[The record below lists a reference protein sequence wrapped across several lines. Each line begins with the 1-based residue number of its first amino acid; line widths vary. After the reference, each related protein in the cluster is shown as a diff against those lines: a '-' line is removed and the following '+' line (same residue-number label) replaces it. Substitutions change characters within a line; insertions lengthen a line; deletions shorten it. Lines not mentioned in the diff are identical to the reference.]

1 MVVTGDQEL
10 YERMKLLCLHGISK
24 DAWKRYTAEGSWF
37 YEVIAPGYKYN
48 MADLAAS
55 LGLHQL
61 ARRQWLL
68 ERRRAIARR
77 YTEAFS
83 TVPEVDPPAEPR
95 HVDHAWHL
103 YMLRLRLE
111 QMCITRD
118 EVVQLLSAANI
129 GTSVHFIPLHL
140 HPYYRNAYGLQP
152 TDFPRALDAFRR
164 EISLPIYPGLSDDDV
179 NDVIAA
185 VRTII
190 AAHRRRPQ
198 ERAREPSL

>member
-1 MVVTGDQEL
+1 TTGTPA
-10 YERMKLLCLHGISK
+10 YAERAATMALHGISR
-24 DAWKRYTAEGSWF
+24 DAWKRYSSEGSWY
-37 YEVIAPGYKYN
+37 YEVLYPGYKYN

-111 QMCITRD
+111 QICITRD
-118 EVVQLLSAANI
+118 EVVQ
-129 GTSVHFIPLHL
+129 
-140 HPYYRNAYGLQP
+140 
-152 TDFPRALDAFRR
+152 
-164 EISLPIYPGLSDDDV
+164 
-179 NDVIAA
+179 
-185 VRTII
+185 
-190 AAHRRRPQ
+190 
-198 ERAREPSL
+198 